1 MVLSYSEYTLWFTRL
16 RELTTVIAEFVLI
29 KYTAAETAKLSLK
42 FAVSLSMKLEAIP
55 NNLNIFLSHKR
66 KL

>member
-1 MVLSYSEYTLWFTRL
+1 M
-16 RELTTVIAEFVLI
+16 IAEFVLI

-42 FAVSLSMKLEAIP
+42 FAVSLSVKLEAIP